1 MTVLLGYRLDVTTE
15 ELEEIMRIY
24 FLIWEFFKMKRKV
37 PTYKIT
43 ETDFEK
49 AQSRYMHMLKYV
61 EGESDQKEIT
71 NIYTYDLER
80 LKSKALVTAVL
91 LRYNTRPVLKKMDMD
106 IKGIIFLG
114 IRCFIECFENGDKKR
129 SRTL

>member
-15 ELEEIMRIY
+15 ELEEIKRIY

-49 AQSRYMHMLKYV
+49 AQSRYMQMLKYV